1 MTVGAGGPSG
11 GGTGLAALVELA
23 TGLVRDRRRAV
34 LGVAGA
40 PGAGKTTLVE
50 ALLVELAA
58 AHGDEWVAHLPM
70 DGYHL
75 SDAQLERLDALS
87 RKGAADTFDGYGYAH
102 VLRRV
107 REHPQEDVYV
117 PGFERTLEQPIA
129 AALHIPPSA
138 RLVVTEGNYLLLPDP
153 GWVAVRGLL
162 TRVWYVDLPDP
173 VRLARLTHRHEEFGK
188 DPEAAAAWAH
198 GPDQA
203 NAALVARTRDHA
215 DLVVSAL

>member
-138 RLVVTEGNYLLLPDP
+138 RLVVTEGNYLLLREGEWAGLD
-153 GWVAVRGLL
+153 GLL
-162 TRVWYVDLPDP
+162 DETWYVGPDERT
-173 VRLARLTHRHEEFGK
+173 RLERLVARHVAFGK
-188 DPEAAAAWAH
+188 DPEAARAWAL
-198 GPDQA
+198 GSDEA
-203 NAALVARTRDHA
+203 NAAVIAASRHRA
-215 DLVVSAL
+215 DLVVDPG